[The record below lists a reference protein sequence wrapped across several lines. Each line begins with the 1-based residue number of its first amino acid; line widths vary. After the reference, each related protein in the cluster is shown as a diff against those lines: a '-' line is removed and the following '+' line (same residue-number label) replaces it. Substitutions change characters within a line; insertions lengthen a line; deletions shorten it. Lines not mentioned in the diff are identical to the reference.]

1 MSHDTD
7 TPTPDT
13 IDTDTTITIDDTA
26 PDASD
31 VVAECDSAVPA
42 APGAGR
48 GPTTDP
54 AELDIDENVRKTF
67 RLEDH
72 PEVTES
78 IREHGVKNPIKVIR
92 MPDGRHVVRDG
103 QVRTLTALAFEQTA
117 VPVWITDFDPSVDA
131 AEAEIDRITEQ
142 ITVND
147 RRIPLTD
154 GDRAAGIAQMLDLGA
169 SVTRVAKALQTKRD
183 DIKRAGKIGTSTTA
197 RGLID
202 EGQYDLEQAALIA
215 EYDTLGDTD
224 AVQRLMA
231 ANRNWFSYEAN
242 RIAQDRTEAR
252 AYLAVALPY
261 AETGVGI
268 LTEYPGTGQF
278 TDDRPLVP
286 AADLVDA
293 DGSAVDISHINAHPD
308 LWLVWLEV
316 GEDMV
321 WVEVDTGAL
330 VDPDTVDW
338 NTRENPDTEP
348 AEGLRHA
355 RDVQQR
361 EQILAEYFLL
371 RDRLEAAGMR
381 EREEDTGADG
391 TDTRDTFQ
399 DQQDGHGEGDE
410 LAAARRAAAEAAA
423 QAAAEA
429 REQERLARRRV
440 RELNKQGLAAKTTR
454 TKFVTRLLTRKTP
467 PVQAPVFLAQALVSD
482 SGLLSEYHAFSTALE
497 LLGIKVFRG
506 RDEVIADL
514 DTTKPA
520 RAQVIVLALVLG
532 AYESRC
538 EKTLWRYADRG
549 VRRYLKFLSQL
560 GHPLVPVELAALGE
574 VNSDDIDIDTPTTA
588 TTTATATATAT
599 ATEPDEQEQADPA

>member
-1 MSHDTD
+1 MSHATD

-13 IDTDTTITIDDTA
+13 IDTDTEITIDDAA

-31 VVAECDSAVPA
+31 VDAESDSAVSA
-42 APGAGR
+42 KLMAGR
-48 GPTTDP
+48 GPTMDP

-67 RLEDH
+67 RLEFH
-72 PEVTES
+72 PDVTES

-103 QVRTLTALAFEQTA
+103 QVRTLTALAFEQSE
-117 VPVWITDFDPSVDA
+117 VPVWVCDFDPSVDA

-183 DIKRAGKIGTSTTA
+183 DVKRAGKIGTSATA
-197 RGLID
+197 RGLVN

-215 EYDTLGDTD
+215 EYDNLGDTD
-224 AVQRLMA
+224 AVQRLLR

-242 RIAQDRTEAR
+242 RIAADRTEQR
-252 AYLAVALPY
+252 NYLAAALPY

-268 LTEYPGTGQF
+268 LTRYPDDAQF
-278 TDDRPLVP
+278 TDDGPLVL
-286 AADLVDA
+286 AADLA
-293 DGSAVDISHINAHPD
+293 DTDGAAVDIRHINANPGF
-308 LWLVWLEV
+308 WLVWLEL

-330 VDPDTVDW
+330 IDPDTVDW
-338 NTRENPDTEP
+338 DTRDHPETEP

-355 RDVQQR
+355 REVEQR
-361 EQILAEYFLL
+361 EKILAEYFLP
-371 RDRLEAAGMR
+371 RDRLEAAGLR
-381 EREEDTGADG
+381 EREQDTDTGDNG
-391 TDTRDTFQ
+391 TDTFDEQ
-399 DQQDGHGEGDE
+399 DCHGGGDE

-423 QAAAEA
+423 QAQAEA

-440 RELNKQGLAAKTTR
+440 RELNKQGVAAKTTR
-454 TKFVTRLLTRKTP
+454 TEFVTKLLTRKTP
-467 PVQAPVFLAQALVSD
+467 PGQAPVFLAQALVSD
-482 SGLLSEYHAFSTALE
+482 SGLLTEYHAFSTALE
-497 LLGIKVFRG
+497 LLGIKGFRG
-506 RDEVIADL
+506 RDEVLADL
-514 DTTKPA
+514 DTAKPA

-549 VRRYLKFLSQL
+549 VRRYLKFLGQL

-588 TTTATATATAT
+588 T
-599 ATEPDEQEQADPA
+599 EPGEQEQAEAA